1 MRPTLPEWPAPR
13 RMPRWAVGA
22 AFGLVVGE
30 LTTAVVW
37 QHVSILETLIPLLS
51 ILWVAGMKQ
60 VFARLPRIQVGLA
73 LCVLVGTMFLIHW
86 GAAQDPQ
93 ALFFFDFIL
102 PLAVTAVFCSIW
114 TRKRY
119 IVPPCAQRLRAR
131 RS

>member
-1 MRPTLPEWPAPR
+1 
-13 RMPRWAVGA
+13 MPVFVDYLVALLLLVGA
-22 AFGLVVGE
+22 AFALVVGE
-30 LTTAVVW
+30 LTAAVVW

-60 VFARLPRIQVGLA
+60 IFASLPRIQVGLA

-102 PLAVTAVFCSIW
+102 PLAVTAVVSAE
-114 TRKRY
+114 RD
-119 IVPPCAQRLRAR
+119 QRGAGAGGFFPE
-131 RS
+131 SEHQS